1 MSDNNTNSGFLIRT
15 RGLLRRALQD
25 VLRAAG
31 RDRTAPLRS
40 DLPDE
45 DLEVIKEIIDFS
57 LSGKGGEA
65 SARATAAKLG
75 NHYIDLDEV
84 GRLRF
89 FVLLAENYGVNVK
102 EVSKAIDDYRALKDK
117 DNNFDTTINQLRDS
131 LITPRINLFR
141 QFNSLDHGIKFLV
154 DMRADL
160 RELLNKNEQL
170 KPVDTELRSLL
181 RGWFDAGFLELRNVT
196 WEAPADLLEKLMAY
210 EAVHEIQS
218 WADLKNRL
226 ESDRRCY
233 AFFHPSMPNEPLI
246 FVEVALVNGMAN
258 NIQDLLDESAPTTDP
273 ELADT
278 AIFYSI
284 SNAQKG
290 LSGVSFGDFLIKKV
304 VDHLSHELPNL
315 KTFAT
320 LSPIPGFSKWLDIKL
335 QSNDVVISTQNKK
348 ALSELSSSKIDQLSL
363 KNLLDSPLWYQDNSK
378 TEIAEPILIKLAAKY
393 LIEERQKSSD
403 NALDGVEHF
412 HLSNGARVER
422 INWLADISPKG
433 IKQSAG
439 MMVNYLYPL
448 DKILDNHESYVTKSE
463 IPASN
468 EVKGLIK

>member
-1 MSDNNTNSGFLIRT
+1 
-15 RGLLRRALQD
+15 
-25 VLRAAG
+25 
-31 RDRTAPLRS
+31 
-40 DLPDE
+40 
-45 DLEVIKEIIDFS
+45 
-57 LSGKGGEA
+57 
-65 SARATAAKLG
+65 
-75 NHYIDLDEV
+75 
-84 GRLRF
+84 
-89 FVLLAENYGVNVK
+89 
-102 EVSKAIDDYRALKDK
+102 
-117 DNNFDTTINQLRDS
+117 
-131 LITPRINLFR
+131 
-141 QFNSLDHGIKFLV
+141 
-154 DMRADL
+154 MRADL

-218 WADLKNRL
+218 WTDLKNRL

-320 LSPIPGFSKWLDIKL
+320 LSPIPGFRKWLDIKI
-335 QSNDVVISTQNKK
+335 QSNDEVISIKNKK
-348 ALSELSSSKIDQLSL
+348 ALSELSSNKTDQLSL
-363 KNLLDSPLWYQDNSK
+363 KNLLVNPLWYQDHDK
-378 TEIAEPILIKLAAKY
+378 TSIAEPILIELAARY

-403 NALDGVEHF
+403 NALDTVTHF
-412 HLSNGARVER
+412 HLSNGAGVER
-422 INWLADISPKG
+422 INWLADISKKG
-433 IKQSAG
+433 ISQSAG

-468 EVKGLIK
+468 EVKDLIK